1 MPRIYVPDVEGNK
14 ISITSDKA
22 RYLTTVLRCKSG
34 DDLQILDGT
43 GYCYRTVIAK
53 ADKKEVVAEVL
64 EKFPFDL
71 ESPVNIVLVQSL
83 LKGEKM
89 DMVVQKAT
97 ELGVKDIVPVI
108 TERSQ
113 LRETRKTG
121 RWQKIAAEASR
132 QSGRTLVPL
141 VKEPAEF
148 LSFIETVGRPGPETP
163 EQREPGGFIFYEEE
177 GERLSQAVLTTCSQS
192 SSLLLVVGPE
202 GGFTKPEVEAAREI
216 GLRVVSLGKR
226 ILRAE
231 TAAIAAVALV
241 QHLLGD
247 LG

>member
-1 MPRIYVPDVEGNK
+1 MARIYLSTVEGSK
-14 ISITSDKA
+14 ISITSEKA
-22 RYLTTVLRCKSG
+22 RYLTTVLRCRSG
-34 DDLQILDGT
+34 DELFILDGT
-43 GYCYRTVIAK
+43 GNCYKTVIAK
-53 ADKKEVVAEVL
+53 ADRKEVIAEVL

-89 DMVVQKAT
+89 DMVIQKTT
-97 ELGVKDIVPVI
+97 ELGVKEIIPVI

-113 LRETRKTG
+113 LRETRKTS
-121 RWQKIAAEASR
+121 RWQKIAEEASR

-141 VKEPAEF
+141 VREPAEF
-148 LSFIETVGRPGPETP
+148 PSFIEKIGRKVPETM
-163 EQREPGGFIFYEEE
+163 EQREARGFIFYEEE
-177 GERLSQAVLTTCSQS
+177 GEGLSHAISNACSQTS
-192 SSLLLVVGPE
+192 PLFVVIGPE
-202 GGFTKPEVEAAREI
+202 GGFTKWEVAAAKEQ
-216 GLRVVSLGKR
+216 GLSVTSLGRR

>member
-1 MPRIYVPDVEGNK
+1 MARIYLPAVQGNE
-14 ISITSDKA
+14 ISITSEKA

-34 DDLQILDGT
+34 DDLLILDGT
-43 GYCYRTVIAK
+43 GNCYRTVIAK
-53 ADKKEVVAEVL
+53 ADKKEVIAEVL
-64 EKFPFDL
+64 ERFPFDL

-89 DMVVQKAT
+89 DMVVQKTT
-97 ELGVKDIVPVI
+97 ELGVKEIIPVI

-121 RWQKIAAEASR
+121 RWQKIAEEASR

-141 VKEPAEF
+141 VREPVEF
-148 LSFIETVGRPGPETP
+148 RSLIETMGRQGQETTD
-163 EQREPGGFIFYEEE
+163 QREPKGFIFYEEE
-177 GERLSQAVLTTCSQS
+177 GEGLSQAVLTTCAQAS
-192 SSLLLVVGPE
+192 SVFVVIGPE
-202 GGFTKPEVEAAREI
+202 GGLTKPEVEAAKEQ
-216 GLRVVSLGKR
+216 GLRVVSLGRR